1 MSSLSALR
9 GLLCQNNVDEK
20 ISINWKVCSE
30 LSTLVGTCGNR
41 VLVTQM
47 KNDDE
52 ISVNH
57 CDHQS
62 VVLLSIFSSAEVDL
76 ASGDPWAHP
85 SEMSEVI
92 IVNPGAVFIISKP
105 ATVLSCSELLTGSSP
120 SWPPLTPPDPPPPQN
135 MSPLDQEV
143 AFKIIHGHFCPCLV
157 AA

>member
-1 MSSLSALR
+1 
-9 GLLCQNNVDEK
+9 
-20 ISINWKVCSE
+20 
-30 LSTLVGTCGNR
+30 
-41 VLVTQM
+41 M

-76 ASGDPWAHP
+76 AGGDPWAHP

-105 ATVLSCSELLTGSSP
+105 ATVLSCSELLTGSEVAA
-120 SWPPLTPPDPPPPQN
+120 PPDPPPPQN

-143 AFKIIHGHFCPCLV
+143 AF
-157 AA
+157 

>member
-1 MSSLSALR
+1 M
-9 GLLCQNNVDEK
+9 
-20 ISINWKVCSE
+20 
-30 LSTLVGTCGNR
+30 VGTCGNR

-76 ASGDPWAHP
+76 AGGDPRAHP

-92 IVNPGAVFIISKP
+92 IVNPGAVFIISQP
-105 ATVLSCSELLTGSSP
+105 ATVLSCSELLTGSEVAA
-120 SWPPLTPPDPPPPQN
+120 PPDLP
-135 MSPLDQEV
+135 
-143 AFKIIHGHFCPCLV
+143 
-157 AA
+157 